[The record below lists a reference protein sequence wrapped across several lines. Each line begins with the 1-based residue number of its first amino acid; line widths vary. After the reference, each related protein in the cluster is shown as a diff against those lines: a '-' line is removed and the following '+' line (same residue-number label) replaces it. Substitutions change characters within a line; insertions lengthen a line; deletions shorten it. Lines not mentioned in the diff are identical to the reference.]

1 MYAYI
6 LTIYVLDM
14 QQLEYVCAQHHD
26 NIYIKCIAE
35 ILGMYIRYEMTKS
48 SYRYIDCALSMPMMA
63 HSTRFEIYNCV
74 LLCKLNNNK
83 FFLKKKGT
91 AELRLKSLQLRIWCL
106 ILRGL
111 SGMDYN

>member
-14 QQLEYVCAQHHD
+14 QQLEFVCAQHHD

-48 SYRYIDCALSMPMMA
+48 SYRYSRTQCARA
-63 HSTRFEIYNCV
+63 IAINVYGVGGRVDE
-74 LLCKLNNNK
+74 
-83 FFLKKKGT
+83 
-91 AELRLKSLQLRIWCL
+91 
-106 ILRGL
+106 
-111 SGMDYN
+111 